1 MNDVAPPVRRPVMLS
16 FDASYPELGIRSF
29 FKGTLISRIFR
40 HLKSGSKRVFW
51 IEPVDL
57 RCSAT
62 SSPGKARSPAPR
74 MLIVLVRIG
83 T

>member
-1 MNDVAPPVRRPVMLS
+1 MPS

-29 FKGTLISRIFR
+29 FKGTFHKP
-40 HLKSGSKRVFW
+40 HLSALEIGSKRVFW
-51 IEPVDL
+51 IEPGDL
-57 RCSAT
+57 LFRT
-62 SSPGKARSPAPR
+62 SSPGKARSRSPAPR